1 MKKASDF
8 IKVDQYVSVIGG
20 SVDTDQVCCDGGR
33 ISAVTTPG
41 CWGPMITP
49 RIFGGHEVIRP
60 VYIEGAQPGDSVAIF
75 IEKVEVVS
83 KFCSSGTGRPTR
95 DGLTAILQ
103 SRQFARIAA

>member
-20 SVDTDQVCCDGGR
+20 SVDTDQGMLVDGGR

-60 VYIEGAQPGDSVAIF
+60 SIS
-75 IEKVEVVS
+75 KVPSLETALPFLS
-83 KFCSSGTGRPTR
+83 KR
-95 DGLTAILQ
+95 
-103 SRQFARIAA
+103 